1 MNIKLVVVLAVFAV
15 SNGCSNPQDAN
26 ETNFK
31 NSVQAYLDKEYPKCY
46 YIQNFPVTTEQMFSN
61 EKILQLLAKSG
72 ILEEK
77 DTGLKK
83 QEVSSGFS
91 FDIVKKM
98 VPVYSYNLTEEGRK
112 YYKLEV
118 RTAINGS
125 KIGGFCLGKAKV
137 SAIDQ
142 FTEPSDMMGQKVSRV
157 IYHYSVTEF
166 PEWAK
171 DEQIKSVLKE
181 LKADVE
187 SENNPKKEVGDLTL
201 TNKGWVLGV
210 FLK

>member
-1 MNIKLVVVLAVFAV
+1 MNIKSVFLLAILAVC
-15 SNGCSNPQDAN
+15 NGCSNPQDAN

-46 YIQNFPVTTEQMFSN
+46 YIQNFPVTTEQMFLN
-61 EKILQLLAKSG
+61 EKILQLLTKSG

-91 FDIVKKM
+91 FDTVKKM
-98 VPVYSYNLTEEGRK
+98 VPVYSYNLTDEGRK
-112 YYKLEV
+112 YYKPEAG
-118 RTAINGS
+118 TGING
-125 KIGGFCLGKAKV
+125 KIGGFCFGKAKV

-142 FTEPSDMMGQKVSRV
+142 FTEPGDMMGQKVSRV
-157 IYHYSVTEF
+157 SYHYSVTGF

-171 DEQIKSVLKE
+171 DEQIKSVLKD

-187 SENNPKKEVGDLTL
+187 SENNQKNEVGDLIL
-201 TNKGWVLGV
+201 TNKGWVLER

>member
-1 MNIKLVVVLAVFAV
+1 MNIKLVVVLAVIAV
-15 SNGCSNPQDAN
+15 CNGCSNPQDAN

-46 YIQNFPVTTEQMFSN
+46 YIQNFPVTTEHMFSN
-61 EKILQLLAKSG
+61 EELLRLLAKLG

-77 DTGLKK
+77 ETGGKK
-83 QEVSSGFS
+83 QDVSKGWS
-91 FDIVKKM
+91 FNNDKYMI
-98 VPVYSYNLTEEGRK
+98 PIYSYNLTEEGRK
-112 YYKLEV
+112 YYNLEAG
-118 RTAINGS
+118 TGING
-125 KIGGFCLGKAKV
+125 KVGGFCLGKAKV

-142 FTEPSDMMGQKVSRV
+142 FTEPSDMMGEKVSRV
-157 IYHYSVTEF
+157 IYHYSVAGF

-187 SENNPKKEVGDLTL
+187 SENNPKKEVGDLIL
-201 TNKGWVLGV
+201 TNKGWVLSV